1 MWGGT
6 PDRNMVSS
14 MKGLPTTWD
23 VKTKKNV
30 KWVAELG
37 SQAYGNPVVANG
49 VVLVGTNNEAM
60 QDPNVKGD
68 KGILMAFRESDGQFL
83 WQAVHDKLAAGR
95 ANDWPYQG
103 VCSSPLVENG
113 IAYYVSNRGELMAV
127 DIDGFRDGKNDGLV
141 KDEKP
146 TRETDVD
153 IIWRYDM
160 MEELGVLQHNMANS
174 SPVMFENLIF
184 VSTSN
189 GQDESHVN
197 VPSPKAPAIIAVDK
211 TTGKLVWEDNS
222 VGEKILHGQWSSP
235 AVGKVGD
242 AVQVVIGQGDGW
254 VRGYEAK
261 TGKKLW
267 EFDLNPKDS
276 VWPKTRN
283 EVISTPVILR
293 ERRLHRQRAGPGAWR
308 RGRPPLRHRCH
319 QARRHHQDRRLWHY
333 DKIRRSIS
341 TGALYNGI
349 LFYSDFSGF
358 LHALDAKTGKP
369 FWTHDMFAAIWGSPM
384 VIDGK
389 VYLGDEDGDVT
400 ILAADRTLKVI
411 AENNMGSSVY
421 STPVPANGTLYVVN
435 RNQLFALAEAQ
446 IDANNSVQI
455 HSPCALLTFSCLSSV
470 SLVAQAPPVAARR
483 SLAAIPRHLRADR
496 HDGGRAAGLAQ
507 AAVDLRRRRRD
518 RVLGG
523 HCRRRRSTSVRAPAS
538 CTRSIW
544 PTARASGN
552 TRPPP
557 TGSASRR
564 RRSPAGSST
573 SAISPESLH
582 AVDAASGKAAWTFK
596 TGGEMKSSPVVAGDR
611 GPDRLV
617 RLASLRARRQGRQAA
632 LEGPDRRLRPRHPRR
647 RRWRGLRA
655 GMRRDPARDPRS
667 PTARRC

>member
-1 MWGGT
+1 MKRIATLAAVAAFAGTASLALRASDPGADWPMWGGT

-37 SQAYGNPVVANG
+37 SQAYGNPTVASG
-49 VVLVGTNNEAM
+49 MVFVGTNNEAVR
-60 QDPNVKGD
+60 DSAIKGD
-68 KGILMAFRESDGQFL
+68 KGILMAFRESDGQFM

-103 VCSSPLVENG
+103 VCSSPLVQDG
-113 IAYYVSNRGELMAV
+113 VVYYVSNRGELMAV
-127 DIDGFRDGKNDGLV
+127 DAQGFRDKENDGPY
-141 KDEKP
+141 KDEKL
-146 TRETDVD
+146 TREVDAD

-160 MEELGVLQHNMANS
+160 MEELGVQQHNMANS
-174 SPVMFENLIF
+174 SPVVFENLIY

-197 VPSPKAPAIIAVDK
+197 VPSPKAPSIIAVDK
-211 TTGKLVWEDNS
+211 ATGKLVWEDNP

-235 AVGKVGD
+235 AVAKVGD
-242 AVQVVIGQGDGW
+242 TVQVVIGQGDGW

-261 TGKKLW
+261 TGKRLW

-283 EVISTPVILR
+283 EVISTPVIHENVVYIANGQDPEHGEGVGHLY
-293 ERRLHRQRAGPGAWR
+293 AIDATKSGDITKTGA
-308 RGRPPLRHRCH
+308 
-319 QARRHHQDRRLWHY
+319 LWHY

-400 ILAADRTLKVI
+400 VMAADKALKVI

-421 STPVPANGTLYVVN
+421 STPVPANGVLYVVN
-435 RNQLFALAEAQ
+435 RNQLFALAEA
-446 IDANNSVQI
+446 
-455 HSPCALLTFSCLSSV
+455 
-470 SLVAQAPPVAARR
+470 
-483 SLAAIPRHLRADR
+483 
-496 HDGGRAAGLAQ
+496 
-507 AAVDLRRRRRD
+507 
-518 RVLGG
+518 
-523 HCRRRRSTSVRAPAS
+523 
-538 CTRSIW
+538 
-544 PTARASGN
+544 
-552 TRPPP
+552 
-557 TGSASRR
+557 
-564 RRSPAGSST
+564 
-573 SAISPESLH
+573 
-582 AVDAASGKAAWTFK
+582 K
-596 TGGEMKSSPVVAGDR
+596 
-611 GPDRLV
+611 
-617 RLASLRARRQGRQAA
+617 
-632 LEGPDRRLRPRHPRR
+632 
-647 RRWRGLRA
+647 
-655 GMRRDPARDPRS
+655 
-667 PTARRC
+667 